1 MNYEI
6 TGLYFCFYY
15 NSKFKIVRKKLL
27 TSVVLQN
34 KRRLTDTKFKLFTK
48 IFS

>member
-15 NSKFKIVRKKLL
+15 NSKLFEKKLL